1 MPPDA
6 PLNIGIVTWPTMQY
20 GTLAQRSCLGGELER
35 RGHRVHSIPYYH
47 LPDQKMG
54 IDPASLRW
62 EPAGGANSTF
72 SALLGQWAPTLDL
85 LVVGSDRIWDMP
97 FVMTSVWKPGSV
109 SLRLLDR
116 AGTAAP
122 LNDHL
127 HPLLAPADE
136 KMADFDALF
145 GGGLARTLLG
155 DRVPVVSY
163 AAAGLGWSVHASLSR
178 HLKALLS
185 GMAAISVRDAASVRL
200 LEAADISA
208 VHLLDPTTLEN
219 CSLFTRSRSPHANTI
234 FLYGFDAGFA
244 EYERPWKLAQAI
256 ADRTTGIARIE
267 RVGPYS
273 AYLTGADVGSAIPS
287 NPRIRCS
294 CWH

>member
-1 MPPDA
+1 LGSGASTFDFIYNTRMPPDA
-6 PLNIGIVTWPTMQY
+6 PLNIGIVTWPTDQY

-47 LPDQKMG
+47 LPDQKMV

-109 SLRLLDR
+109 SLRL
-116 AGTAAP
+116 P
-122 LNDHL
+122 
-127 HPLLAPADE
+127 DE